1 MIHYEYEMLKSIALS
16 VSISS
21 CRPRPTPSQCKANA
35 QKLPLQC
42 LPSHSKQHSKRHN
55 IFSCHYQRCIE
66 YHHTICYPFLPYNIK
81 LTLATTYHDIT
92 IPHSMQHNIKLPQT
106 TIWQYHTVWITIW
119 NYHRP
124 QYDNT
129 TQYAAQY
136 QVSCRPLLR
145 LISSSLP
152 PSPPI
157 SHQATIQNIQ
167 IQNVRI
173 QICTFWKLH
182 PDPEYHR
189 SHCCFL
195 AMLELVQ

>member
-1 MIHYEYEMLKSIALS
+1 MIYYEYEMLKSIALS

-21 CRPRPTPSQCKANA
+21 CRPRPTPSQYKAKA
-35 QKLPLQC
+35 EKLPLQC
-42 LPSHSKQHSKRHN
+42 LPNHSKQHLTFKVTQSFLLSLSEKYWISSYHMLPHPIIPFPTIQYQTDISYHRPWYDNTTQYGIQYQVRTDHN
-55 IFSCHYQRCIE
+55 M
-66 YHHTICYPFLPYNIK
+66 K
-81 LTLATTYHDIT
+81 
-92 IPHSMQHNIKLPQT
+92 IPHSMQHNMKLPQT
-106 TIWQYHTVWITIW
+106 TIWKYHTVWITIW

-157 SHQATIQNIQ
+157 SHQAKSKIS
-167 IQNVRI
+167 
-173 QICTFWKLH
+173 K
-182 PDPEYHR
+182 YK
-189 SHCCFL
+189 
-195 AMLELVQ
+195 M